1 MIERNRPN
9 VVSKDDI
16 NKLEDKIKDLEDQ
29 IFNAK
34 KKGEENKKLDILE

>member
-1 MIERNRPN
+1 MLDRNRAH

-16 NKLEDKIKDLEDQ
+16 NRLEDKIKDLEAN

-34 KKGEENKKLDILE
+34 KKGEEK